1 VEKIKGVFRNTQN
14 DDYNIALKTL
24 IESADKL
31 VMTNE
36 AIFEQARTDSI
47 KLVTLI
53 VKSMLSDYQVVIK

>member
-1 VEKIKGVFRNTQN
+1 MEKIKGVFRNTQN